1 MALAVVVQVAEDA
14 GDFLA
19 IIWGE
24 VVLIDGL
31 VGFNDGEDDGGELDG
46 VAEGGFDFIETV
58 GEGGFVFGEVL
69 AGVGFCSFGDDFEA
83 LFWGGW

>member
-1 MALAVVVQVAEDA
+1 MALAVVVQVAEGA
-14 GDFLA
+14 GDFFA

-31 VGFNDGEDDGGELDG
+31 VGFDDGEDDGGELDG
-46 VAEGGFDFIETV
+46 VAEGGFDFFETV

-69 AGVGFCSFGDDFEA
+69 AGVGLCSFGDDFEV
-83 LFWGGW
+83 LFGGDW